1 MDVLKQITATINKH
15 KMLSKGDK
23 VLIALSGGP
32 DSTCLA
38 CVLAEISGDQ
48 GLDMDLALFAHYVDH
63 GMRPEETPAEIEK
76 CETLCK
82 KLGIVFSSS
91 KVDVEGL
98 VQSHGMNTQEAAREL
113 RYTALAQAALEAG
126 ANRIALGHTL
136 DDQAETFFMRILRG
150 SGPSG
155 LSSIPPVRRAL
166 IRPLINTRKS
176 DILEY
181 LGAKGIEAVEDSS
194 NLKDHYMRNRLR
206 QVLMP
211 VLEKINPSIIETI
224 GRTAEVL
231 SDEERYFF
239 IEVNKALM
247 RLITSKGD
255 DHIELFL
262 MPFETLDRAIAR
274 RVLRRAVQET
284 RSLRRL
290 GHVHIEDILRLLLK
304 GQPGDSI
311 DLPGDIKVIKKY
323 STFLITAAPPVV
335 LETRILEKPGTLEL
349 TEAGIRIRATVLEQ
363 AQELGKGSNKCV
375 LDALKAVFPLTVRA
389 RRDGDLFYP
398 EGFGKR
404 KKLQDY
410 FVDAKVPRY
419 ERDAVPVITSGA
431 GGEDIAWI
439 AGYRADE
446 RFAVT
451 KETTQYLLLEVY

>member
-1 MDVLKQITATINKH
+1 MDVLKQASATINKH
-15 KMLSKGDK
+15 QMLSMGDK

-38 CVLAEISGDQ
+38 SVLAE
-48 GLDMDLALFAHYVDH
+48 LFKEFDLTLFAHYVDH
-63 GMRPEETPAEIEK
+63 GMRPDETPAEMK
-76 CETLCK
+76 SCEALCK
-82 KLGIVFSSS
+82 RLGIVFSSS
-91 KVDVEGL
+91 KVDVNAL
-98 VQSHGMNTQEAAREL
+98 VKNSGMNTQEAAREL
-113 RYTALAQAALEAG
+113 RYTALAKAALDTG

-155 LSSIPPVRRAL
+155 LAGIAPVRRAL
-166 IRPLINTRKS
+166 IRPLINTRKA
-176 DILEY
+176 DVLEY
-181 LGAKGIEAVEDSS
+181 LGAKGIEAVQDSS

-206 QVLMP
+206 QRLMP
-211 VLEKINPSIIETI
+211 VLEEMNPSIIETI
-224 GRTAEVL
+224 GRTTEVL

-262 MPFETLDRAIAR
+262 RPFETLDRAIAR
-274 RVLRRAVQET
+274 RVLRRAVEET

-290 GHVHIEDILRLLLK
+290 GHVHIEDILRLLAK
-304 GQPGDSI
+304 GHSGDSI
-311 DLPGDIKVIKKY
+311 DLPHDIKVIKKY
-323 STFLITAAPPVV
+323 STFLITAAPPVC
-335 LETRILEKPGTLEL
+335 LETRILEAPGTLEL
-349 TEAGIRIRATVLEQ
+349 AEAGIHIRATVLEQ
-363 AQELGKGSNKCV
+363 APPPFKGSNKCV
-375 LDALKAVFPLTVRA
+375 LDAMKAVFPLTVRA
-389 RRDGDLFYP
+389 RQDGDHFYP

-446 RFAVT
+446 RFAVS
-451 KETTQYLLLEVY
+451 KETERYLLLEVS